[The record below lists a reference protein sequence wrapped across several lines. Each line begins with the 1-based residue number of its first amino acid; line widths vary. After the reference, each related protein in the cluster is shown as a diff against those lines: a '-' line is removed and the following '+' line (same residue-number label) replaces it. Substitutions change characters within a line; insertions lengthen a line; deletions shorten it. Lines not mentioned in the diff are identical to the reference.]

1 MARYLNCH
9 FLVYGASS
17 FSVKDL
23 CLTQYFSMGFY
34 KPFILNQCMVH
45 SNLKASDDQT
55 LQCRHSND
63 YHSGRTEQSS
73 VYGLLGL
80 PHFPFFSTND
90 WTNQSVNRLLL
101 LLSVSMM
108 NCVGLCMGFTA
119 CSPLYVSVNGCVDGF
134 QRRKAQRFTPCPSFT
149 IASF

>member
-1 MARYLNCH
+1 MARCLNRH

-17 FSVKDL
+17 FSVRDL
-23 CLTQYFSMGFY
+23 CLTEYFSMGFY
-34 KPFILNQCMVH
+34 KMFILTHCMVH

-55 LQCRHSND
+55 LLCRHSSD
-63 YHSGRTEQSS
+63 YHTWRTEQSS
-73 VYGLLGL
+73 VCGLLGL
-80 PHFPFFSTND
+80 AHFPFFSTNV

-101 LLSVSMM
+101 LLSVSVM
-108 NCVGLCMGFTA
+108 NCVGLCVGFTA

-134 QRRKAQRFTPCPSFT
+134 QRRKAQRFSPCPSFT